1 MTQSLHMSD
10 ELTLQ
15 AYCDGELDAA
25 ATAEFERR
33 LANDADLRRR
43 HDQIIALRGR
53 LRDLS
58 DETEPRDLAAR
69 IKSSVATPTPSH
81 ATRWPVRAMAACLLV
96 GLLAGSATTLLLDEN
111 QARDQIASVIVGN
124 HIRGLLA
131 PQSFDV
137 ASSDRHTVK
146 PWFAARV
153 PESPKVA
160 DLASEGFTL
169 AGGRV
174 DVVGRM
180 PVATIVYKHA
190 AHIVSVTALPKDEA
204 VTADT
209 TIAGYHMRSW
219 RDGSFTYVAVSDL
232 PEADLAAFEQ
242 AFLTAAKQL

>member
-10 ELTLQ
+10 DLTLQ

-33 LANDADLRRR
+33 LATDASLRNRR
-43 HDQIIALRGR
+43 DQIIALRGR

-58 DETEPRDLAAR
+58 DEAGPRDLAAR
-69 IKSSVATPTPSH
+69 IKSSVATPPPRT
-81 ATRWPVRAMAACLLV
+81 ARWPVRAMAACLLV
-96 GLLAGSATTLLLDEN
+96 GLLAGSAATLFVDGN
-111 QARDQIASVIVGN
+111 QTRDQVASVIVGN

-160 DLASEGFTL
+160 DLAADGFTL

-174 DVVGRM
+174 DVVGRT

-190 AHIVSVTALPKDEA
+190 AHVVSVSALPKDEA
-204 VTADT
+204 VVADT
-209 TIAGYHMRSW
+209 TIAGYHTRSW

-232 PEADLAAFEQ
+232 PEADLAAFER
-242 AFLTAAKQL
+242 AYLTAAKQL

>member
-1 MTQSLHMSD
+1 LFV
-10 ELTLQ
+10 
-15 AYCDGELDAA
+15 DG
-25 ATAEFERR
+25 
-33 LANDADLRRR
+33 
-43 HDQIIALRGR
+43 
-53 LRDLS
+53 
-58 DETEPRDLAAR
+58 
-69 IKSSVATPTPSH
+69 
-81 ATRWPVRAMAACLLV
+81 
-96 GLLAGSATTLLLDEN
+96 N
-111 QARDQIASVIVGN
+111 QARDQVASVIVGN

-190 AHIVSVTALPKDEA
+190 AHVVSVTALPKDEA

>member
-1 MTQSLHMSD
+1 MTQFLHMSD

-25 ATAEFERR
+25 AMAEFERR
-33 LANDADLRRR
+33 LATDADLRRR
-43 HDQIIALRGR
+43 RDQIIALRGR

-58 DETEPRDLAAR
+58 DETEPRDLATR
-69 IKSSVATPTPSH
+69 IKSSVATPPSRT
-81 ATRWPVRAMAACLLV
+81 ARWPVRAMAACLLV
-96 GLLAGSATTLLLDEN
+96 GLLAGSAATLFVDGN
-111 QARDQIASVIVGN
+111 QARDQVASVIVGN

-174 DVVGRM
+174 DVVGRI

-190 AHIVSVTALPKDEA
+190 AHVVSVTALPKDEA

-219 RDGSFTYVAVSDL
+219 REGSFTYVAVSDL

>member
-1 MTQSLHMSD
+1 MTQSLQTSD
-10 ELTLQ
+10 DLTLQ

-33 LANDADLRRR
+33 LANDASLRRR
-43 HDQIIALRGR
+43 RDQIIALRGR
-53 LRDLS
+53 LRELS
-58 DETEPRDLAAR
+58 DDTGPRDLAAQ
-69 IKSSVATPTPSH
+69 IKSSLRTPPPR
-81 ATRWPVRAMAACLLV
+81 ATRWPWRAMAACLLV
-96 GLLAGSATTLLLDEN
+96 GVLAGSATTWLVDGN

-153 PESPKVA
+153 AESPKVA
-160 DLASEGFTL
+160 DLSAAGFVL

-174 DVVGRM
+174 DVVGRT

-190 AHIVSVTALPKDEA
+190 AHVVSVTALPEGERIA
-204 VTADT
+204 ADT
-209 TIAGYHMRSW
+209 TIAGYHTRSW
-219 RDGSFTYVAVSDL
+219 RDGSFNYVAVSDL

-242 AFLTAAKQL
+242 AYLAAAQQL